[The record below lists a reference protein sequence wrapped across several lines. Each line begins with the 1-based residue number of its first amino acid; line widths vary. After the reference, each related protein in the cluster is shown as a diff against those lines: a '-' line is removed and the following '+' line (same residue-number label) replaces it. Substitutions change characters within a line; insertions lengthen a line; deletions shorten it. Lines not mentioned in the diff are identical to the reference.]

1 MKKWLLIVL
10 GLILIA
16 LLTYF
21 CFTTKYQGISDNLIT
36 NTKSALGKQN
46 SWVNVGING
55 KELKTTRIITLK
67 GVALSADE
75 KSKAEEI
82 ARGVEGVADVDNQ
95 ITIQA
100 APSPYTISAI
110 KDKEN
115 RITLKG
121 YVPNSD
127 VHKQLVSDAQSL
139 FGEESV
145 TDKLKESRGAPVAWY
160 DTSKLGLEKLKDV
173 EYGEFAMSDNN
184 FHFKGYVGTQDSKD
198 TLVANLDS
206 ALNSNYRGSYE
217 VDAPE
222 PKVVPK
228 VKEPQKV
235 VQVVAEPVP
244 SPYTISAIKDKENRI
259 TLKGYV
265 PNSDVHKQL
274 VSDAQSLFGE
284 ESVTDKLKESRGAPV
299 AWYDT
304 SKLGLEKLK
313 DVEYGEFAMSDNNFH
328 FKGYVGTQD
337 SKDTLVANLDSALN
351 SNYRGSYEVDAP
363 EPKVVP
369 KVEEP
374 KSEPTNIESCKS
386 KIDTL
391 LSQNK
396 IHFEYNKATIKEDSF
411 VLLDN
416 LIKVINECPNSN
428 VIIEGHTD
436 SDGSKRYNKS
446 LSTKRANAVKAY
458 LVKKGVAEERLE
470 AIGYGESKPIATNAT
485 KEGKEKNRRIE
496 FKFKGVE

>member
-1 MKKWLLIVL
+1 MKKWLLILL

-21 CFTTKYQGISDNLIT
+21 CFTSKYQGISENLIT
-36 NTKSALGKQN
+36 NTKNALGKQN
-46 SWVNVGING
+46 SWINVGING
-55 KELKTTRIITLK
+55 KGLKRTRIITLK
-67 GVALSADE
+67 GVALNADE

-82 ARGVEGVADVDNQ
+82 ARSVEGVADVDNQ
-95 ITIQA
+95 ITVKA

-115 RITLKG
+115 RVTLKG
-121 YVPNSD
+121 YVPNSS
-127 VHKQLVSDAQSL
+127 VHKELVSDAQSL
-139 FGEESV
+139 FGEASV
-145 TDKLKESRGAPVAWY
+145 TDELKESRGAPKGWY

-173 EYGEFAMSDNN
+173 EYGEFDISDSN
-184 FHFKGYVGTQDSKD
+184 FHFKGYVGSLDDKD
-198 TLVANLDS
+198 ILVAHLDS
-206 ALNSNYRGSYE
+206 ALNSSYRGSYE

-228 VKEPQKV
+228 VQEPLKV
-235 VQVVAEPVP
+235 VKVTAEPVP
-244 SPYTISAIKDKENRI
+244 SPYTISAIKDKENRV

-265 PNSDVHKQL
+265 PNSSVHKEL

-284 ESVTDKLKESRGAPV
+284 ASVTDELKESRGAPKG
-299 AWYDT
+299 WYDT

-313 DVEYGEFAMSDNNFH
+313 DVEYGEFDISDSNFH
-328 FKGYVGTQD
+328 FKGYVGSLD
-337 SKDTLVANLDSALN
+337 DKDILVAHLDSALN
-351 SNYRGSYEVDAP
+351 SSYRGSYEVDAP

-369 KVEEP
+369 KAEEP
-374 KSEPTNIESCKS
+374 NPEPTNIESCKS

-396 IHFEYNKATIKEDSF
+396 IHFEYNKATIKKESF
-411 VLLDN
+411 ILLDN
-416 LIKVINECPNSN
+416 LIKVINECPNSK

-446 LSTKRANAVKAY
+446 LSTKRANAVKVY
-458 LVKKGVAEERLE
+458 LVQKGVAEKRLE